1 MDELRALDLESDGV
15 AFWAKGSDFKGR
27 SPDTSYRQESPS
39 GDPAEALISS
49 SHMSRISSTHSE
61 TEKYTV
67 DTDDSKYGT
76 MEDYITAFLQ
86 VNEEDNF
93 EPLIPFGISDIEYL
107 TEDEKK
113 LKTGTWVLAKFVTKK
128 SEKHFVGKVITIKGT
143 TPEVEFVRKVKESKC
158 NSGVVFTYP
167 RVDDICTIRHLDDI
181 LLILPDPNI
190 SRRGQ
195 IVFNNIN
202 LSKYN
207 LQ

>member
-1 MDELRALDLESDGV
+1 MVTEQKNEDHIQELQEEQKENNYMGKSRKRNIKYEDTNISKKVSKKRKPLKRRNRRSYSSES
-15 AFWAKGSDFKGR
+15 
-27 SPDTSYRQESPS
+27 
-39 GDPAEALISS
+39 
-49 SHMSRISSTHSE
+49 SSTHSE

-67 DTDDSKYGT
+67 DTDDSEYGT

-86 VNEEDNF
+86 
-93 EPLIPFGISDIEYL
+93 
-107 TEDEKK
+107 
-113 LKTGTWVLAKFVTKK
+113 FVTKK

-143 TPEVEFVRKVKESKC
+143 TPEVKFVRKVKESKC